1 MLIAMP
7 APARPPRLRRLAV
20 LERGGWMI
28 EKSMEGVMT
37 RTVMPGIKQPWQV
50 IIIDDRLTDLYWVQ
64 VWNKQSMVVQSSP
77 FHTRVAAENWAREKA
92 REMRIVKYGET
103 RS

>member
-1 MLIAMP
+1 
-7 APARPPRLRRLAV
+7 
-20 LERGGWMI
+20 
-28 EKSMEGVMT
+28 MT
-37 RTVMPGIKQPWQV
+37 RTVMAGIKQPWQV
-50 IIIDDRLTDLYWVQ
+50 IIIDDRLTTYALVRYWVQ

-77 FHTRVAAENWAREKA
+77 FHNRVAAENWAREKA

>member
-1 MLIAMP
+1 
-7 APARPPRLRRLAV
+7 
-20 LERGGWMI
+20 
-28 EKSMEGVMT
+28 MT

-64 VWNKQSMVVQSSP
+64 VWNKRSMVVQSSP